1 MAGDGRLWYLLGHHG
16 VPACAGCTLSS
27 AIATLVVRQLM
38 EENPILS
45 DKVLVLAIEQAKKYV
60 TAAIREGSLRNI
72 GKGNGSLWHL
82 LCVDS
87 TCEIET

>member
-1 MAGDGRLWYLLGHHG
+1 MN
-16 VPACAGCTLSS
+16 SS
-27 AIATLVVRQLM
+27 AIATLVAKQLV
-38 EENPILS
+38 EKQAILS
-45 DKVLVLAIEQAKKYV
+45 DKMLVTAIGQAKQYV

-72 GKGNGSLWHL
+72 GKGNGPLWHL

>member
-1 MAGDGRLWYLLGHHG
+1 MN
-16 VPACAGCTLSS
+16 SS
-27 AIATLVVRQLM
+27 AIATLVAKQLV
-38 EENPILS
+38 EEQAILS
-45 DKVLVLAIEQAKKYV
+45 DKMLVTAIGQAKQYV
-60 TAAIREGSLRNI
+60 TAAIREGSLRTI